1 MKNRRLYS
9 PLLWIPTLSAAEEI
23 PTAVVT
29 FVSLLMFVQFGMD
42 WGWASCCTA
51 LLFLPSVLKSY
62 LRSKLRHAGLFKR
75 NIHYTE
81 MLLFCSLIS
90 IALYINYYR
99 VSTWVLFGLLMLVS
113 FLCSVHELLG
123 QMYYNRMLY
132 PRQQQLYNKTKIFAS
147 QTTVV
152 ITYGVLIISV
162 GFLEIFFRS
171 VHMAWAMESYLVAGV
186 FMLFAIYNVLV
197 MQNPRV
203 YNPYR
208 YESLLHAF
216 KNELRTVDRIRRHP
230 YSFRLMLALAL
241 LLLPQALMFNTRVF
255 FLLANAEQGGLD
267 CSIQDVGFAQG
278 TVGVIAFSI
287 GSLLGRLLREHYG
300 VQRIF
305 WWLAVPLTLS
315 PVCYML
321 MSQHPLVDNMLAL
334 CCMTFLAQFCFG
346 LGLNISMAFVRC
358 LSGERYRNTVD
369 YLYIPLVAFVLFV
382 PMAASGWLVTWL
394 GFKTYFLV
402 DACCAP
408 VAWIALW
415 FLKIRKII

>member
-1 MKNRRLYS
+1 MNRRLYN

-51 LLFLPSVLKSY
+51 LLLLPSVLKSY
-62 LRSKLRHAGLFKR
+62 LRSKLRHAGHFKR

-81 MLLFCSLIS
+81 FLLFCSLIS
-90 IALYINYYR
+90 IALYLNYYR
-99 VSTWVLFGLLMLVS
+99 VSAWLLFGLLMLVS
-113 FLCSVHELLG
+113 LLCSVHELLG

-132 PRQQQLYNKTKIFAS
+132 PRQQRLYNKTKIFAS
-147 QTTVV
+147 QTTVIV
-152 ITYGVLIISV
+152 TYGVLIISV

-171 VHMAWAMESYLVAGV
+171 VRMAWAMESYLVAGV
-186 FMLFAIYNVLV
+186 FMLFAVYNVLV
-197 MQNPRV
+197 MQNPHV

-216 KNELRTVDRIRRHP
+216 KNELRMVERIRRNP
-230 YSFRLMLALAL
+230 NSYRLIFSLAM

-255 FLLANAEQGGLD
+255 FLLANVEQGGLD

-287 GSLLGRLLREHYG
+287 GAVIGRALREHYG
-300 VQRIF
+300 MNRVF
-305 WWLAVPLTLS
+305 WWLAVPLTFS
-315 PVCYML
+315 PVFYML
-321 MSQHPLVDNMLAL
+321 MSQYPLVDNMQAL

-346 LGLNISMAFVRC
+346 WGLNICMAFVRP
-358 LSGERYRNTVD
+358 LSGERYRNTVG
-369 YLYIPLVAFVLFV
+369 YLYIPLVAFVMFV
-382 PMAASGWLVTWL
+382 PMALSGWLAAWL
-394 GFKTYFLV
+394 GFKTFFFI

-408 VAWIALW
+408 LAWLILLL
-415 FLKIRKII
+415 LKVKKTI